1 VGGVGVYIASA
12 PPRCGTNRLHVEDH
26 SHSTQAGT
34 RDRTQAQWCRAAQA
48 FRLLQYAPI
57 PEARQLRDKLE
68 AVLRPVCFWASSRTG
83 RYSNYPAWGPC
94 GVVVSAPNQRCVEH
108 QWPLPADVPDPFPQR
123 CTVTLDEELEDSRWV
138 EHSGGL
144 RCPFKRRRG
153 SERCAHHDPRD
164 DELCGYPVDDGANCT
179 TAQGVFACST
189 HRYAR
194 LTGLSSELEQLPL
207 TLGCGYC
214 GAASGESCTNR
225 NGQAVAFHRK
235 RVNAVQ
241 GSPEHQELSDTIEWL
256 RL

>member
-1 VGGVGVYIASA
+1 MSKTIPTPPKPARVIARRRNGAARRIEISA
-12 PPRCGTNRLHVEDH
+12 QEVEE
-26 SHSTQAGT
+26 
-34 RDRTQAQWCRAAQA
+34 A

-57 PEARQLRDKLE
+57 HEARQLRDKLE
-68 AVLRPVCFWASSRTG
+68 ALLRPACFWASSRRG

-94 GVVVSAPNQRCVEH
+94 GVPVSAPNHRCIEH
-108 QWPLPADVPDPFPQR
+108 QWPLPADVPDPFPKR

-138 EHSGGL
+138 EYSGGL
-144 RCPFKRRRG
+144 RCPFERRRG

-164 DELCGYPVDDGANCT
+164 DELCGYPVDGDGTCT

-189 HRYAR
+189 HRHAR
-194 LTGLSSELEQLPL
+194 LAGLESELEQLPL
-207 TLGCGYC
+207 TLECGYC
-214 GAASGESCTNR
+214 DAASGESCTNR
-225 NGQAVAFHRK
+225 NGQAVALHKK